1 MDARVLASTLT
12 HPAQEDQ
19 DQRGRKNPKPLGLPI
34 LIPVIYGL
42 IIQYA
47 QTILYLR
54 VGIVDGVFGSGM
66 VALGTL
72 IELNRITEHCFQQDA
87 CVPTQ

>member
-1 MDARVLASTLT
+1 VLASTLT
-12 HPAQEDQ
+12 QEDQ
-19 DQRGRKNPKPLGLPI
+19 DQTGLKNPNLLGPLI

-42 IIQYA
+42 IIHYA
-47 QTILYLR
+47 QAILYLR
-54 VGIVDGVFGSGM
+54 AVIVDGVFGSGM